1 MQVVLKSVRHANNE
15 VEVEVMYIEANISFI
30 ERKTFPGTATLA
42 DLETAVK
49 ATAGSIYQAMATAN
63 SFMIYI
69 NAAFYY
75 DPVADTLT
83 PV

>member
-15 VEVEVMYIEANISFI
+15 VEVEVMYTEANVSFV

-49 ATAGSIYQAMATAN
+49 ATAGSIYQAMFTAN
-63 SFMIYI
+63 SFMAFV
-69 NAAFYY
+69 NAEFYY

>member
-1 MQVVLKSVRHANNE
+1 MQVVLISVRHADNQ
-15 VEVEVMYIEANISFI
+15 VEVEVKYTEANVSFI
-30 ERKTFPGTATLA
+30 EKKTFPGTATIA

-49 ATAGSIYQAMATAN
+49 ATAGSVYQAMATAN
-63 SFMIYI
+63 SFLAFI
-69 NAAFYY
+69 NAEFYY